1 MKLKIFLSIFK
12 IITLKHVVN
21 IIGNITVSTNFIY
34 FQNRLSSNKYLFVNG
49 NNYSDHFLPNNKY
62 VSSTK
67 KNEQSFLQLN
77 MKYNTQEN
85 NEDDDDSDDA
95 NDNDDDENDENSS
108 SSNSNS
114 NDNNDDNEEETQPTN
129 KFNFR
134 NNIFKNTM
142 KTHENTIPANTN
154 KLVNDD
160 HNKHKK
166 KHHHK
171 KKKHQGVIS
180 NDGVPSNVVVSNT
193 AQPTPVVS
201 TTVQPTPVVSTTVQP
216 TPVASTTVQP
226 TPVASTTVQPTGVAS
241 TTVQPTGVVS
251 NTVSPTGATEAGN
264 LINQNMVNP
273 NSLNLNN
280 NVNNNNVGA
289 NANNAI
295 AAVLSTAI
303 APNNNNNANSS
314 NQGPSNQ
321 SINNSNAVIPVS
333 EEQNKND
340 IFLKIM
346 NNNNNFNT
354 TEMICNS
361 IYCTPLTNDNKEK
374 QPLTECTN
382 VAYCGSC
389 PISNSPKDQWN
400 LMKNLQEDNIIISSG
415 FVDMTDLVGKNN
427 LINIPFRW
435 DKVSFD
441 FSKCIPDLYKLRLTF
456 TELQNKDVTGL
467 YKQLYRFANFYLYA
481 TKIVQDNNMG
491 ALNISI
497 NINNSNINVL
507 NTNEQ
512 LQKENNPLSTC
523 PLNVNKMTVSNVY
536 PTQTLVF
543 YQRLFVPSDSHVIGS
558 NAFNIEIT
566 NDQGYNVQN
575 YYFYAKITCPKTN
588 INIENEISSMISNK
602 NGELQSNTNNQTN
615 TQQNYSLKNSVIAG
629 TQLLSIN
636 DKNNNNNNIN
646 LMKSGNSNN
655 NNKLSYLIFFLSVV
669 TYFVFTTSC

>member
-34 FQNRLSSNKYLFVNG
+34 FQNRLSSNKYLFSND
-49 NNYSDHFLPNNKY
+49 NNYNDQFLLNYKY

-67 KNEQSFLQLN
+67 KNDQSFLQLN

-85 NEDDDDSDDA
+85 NEDDDDNDDT

-108 SSNSNS
+108 ISNS
-114 NDNNDDNEEETQPTN
+114 NDNNDDDEEETQPTT
-129 KFNFR
+129 KFNVR
-134 NNIFKNTM
+134 NSIFKNAL
-142 KTHENTIPANTN
+142 KTHGNTIPTNTN

-160 HNKHKK
+160 HNKRQK

-171 KKKHQGVIS
+171 KKNHQGVIS
-180 NDGVPSNVVVSNT
+180 NDVVPSNVVASNI
-193 AQPTPVVS
+193 AQPTAVAS
-201 TTVQPTPVVSTTVQP
+201 NIVQPAG
-216 TPVASTTVQP
+216 VASNI
-226 TPVASTTVQPTGVAS
+226 VQPTGVAS
-241 TTVQPTGVVS
+241 NIVQPTAAAPNTVQPPGVAS
-251 NTVSPTGATEAGN
+251 NMVQPTGATEAGN
-264 LINQNMVNP
+264 LINQNVVNP
-273 NSLNLNN
+273 NALNLNN
-280 NVNNNNVGA
+280 NVNNNNIGA

-303 APNNNNNANSS
+303 TPNNNNDVNSS
-314 NQGPSNQ
+314 NQGSPNQ
-321 SINNSNAVIPVS
+321 SVNNSNTVVPVP

-361 IYCTPLTNDNKEK
+361 INCTPLTNDNKEK
-374 QPLTECTN
+374 NPLTECTN
-382 VAYCGSC
+382 ITYCGSC

-415 FVDMTDLVGKNN
+415 FVDMTDLIGKNN

-441 FSKCIPDLYKLRLTF
+441 FSKCVPDLYKLRLAF
-456 TELQNKDVTGL
+456 TELQNKGDVTGL

-507 NTNEQ
+507 KTNEQ
-512 LQKENNPLSTC
+512 LQKENNPVSTC

-543 YQRLFVPSDSHVIGS
+543 YQRLFVPNDSQIINS

-575 YYFYAKITCPKTN
+575 YYFYAKITCPKTD

-602 NGELQSNTNNQTN
+602 SGELQSNTNNQTN
-615 TQQNYSLKNSVIAG
+615 TQQNSNLKNSALAG

-636 DKNNNNNNIN
+636 DKNNNNNNNIN
-646 LMKSGNSNN
+646 FMKSGNSNN